1 MAPEADPRQSRGEAR
16 RSVILEAALSVISRE
31 GVSATTHRAVAAES
45 GVPLGTVSYHFGSIE
60 ALLEGALRLFVEE
73 ETARLRAVAER
84 LAGARAA
91 PDDIAA
97 AIVAELATEAPGSAL
112 PQFELYLEAAR
123 RPALRPAARECLD
136 AYGSVAEA
144 ALRAGGAPRAQEGA
158 MLFVALVDGLALHQM
173 ATARPDHLELVQ
185 RALRELFVPFGMG
198 EEERAAWEPRLRGG
212 PAPQD

>member
-1 MAPEADPRQSRGEAR
+1 MAPEPIPPQSRGEAR

-31 GVSATTHRAVAAES
+31 GVGATTHRAVAAES

-73 ETARLRAVAER
+73 ETARLRAVAEA
-84 LAGARAA
+84 LATSRAA

-123 RPALRPAARECLD
+123 RPALRAVARECLD

-144 ALRAGGAPRAQEGA
+144 ALGAGGSPRAEEGA

-173 ATARPDHLELVQ
+173 ATSRADHLDVVR
-185 RALRELFVPFGMG
+185 RALRELFIPFAMADD
-198 EEERAAWEPRLRGG
+198 ERAAWETRLRG
-212 PAPQD
+212 AQD